1 MSVPVHLEPVGTA
14 PDSGWWV
21 QTCLQLAAVLPQL
34 RIAVYASGGSGY
46 HHAALIAQWAAI
58 PEPLDA
64 ARICAGELDQ
74 YDVLVMPGGGLR
86 AMGGLLQ
93 PLGETGAAQIQRWV
107 EEGGLY
113 VGSCA
118 GAFLG
123 ARLSENFLTSHPEAR
138 GLHLLNLKIA
148 NAADGGLGGLD
159 SPGVGVVQAELTDPA
174 HPLARG
180 LPQQF
185 PIVHYNGPCFLPP
198 AGSGISG
205 AVTWKVATAQFTP
218 WETSLPGSSGP
229 EGAEEH
235 SSTPQVAARLAV
247 AAGQLAVSG
256 PCGQGT
262 VVLFGSHPEFGFSV
276 LQLGWGVA
284 ARLLANALALGVS
297 RSSGPLPST
306 VLPQAI
312 GRDSV
317 LKSAGLLAQAAE
329 RFSSLVG
336 RPPDLRAAPAFM
348 GLDAQEV
355 WKLGLTEAA
364 TVAQATAA
372 YLTDLAQQPDFRAV
386 ARWTDHEPVAAQ
398 DYGLVGLA
406 QLARH
411 ITALLDRAE
420 LRLQAPVPAQTF
432 PYDAWEDHPYHLL
445 VSSYLSAAGL
455 TASASLAA
463 GILGRLNGV
472 QVAPHPLVSVASASQ
487 FLPQRSAL

>member
-1 MSVPVHLEPVGTA
+1 
-14 PDSGWWV
+14 
-21 QTCLQLAAVLPQL
+21 
-34 RIAVYASGGSGY
+34 VYASGGSGY
-46 HHAALIAQWAAI
+46 HHAALIAQWGGI

-107 EEGGLY
+107 EAGGLY

-123 ARLSENFLTSHPEAR
+123 ARLSEHFLTSHPEAR

-180 LPQQF
+180 LPEQF
-185 PIVHYNGPCFLPP
+185 PIVHYNGPCFLPS

-205 AVTWKVATAQFTP
+205 AVTWKAATAQFTP
-218 WETSLPGSSGP
+218 WETSLPGSSSP
-229 EGAEEH
+229 EKGAEEQG
-235 SSTPQVAARLAV
+235 STPQVAASLAA

-256 PCGQGT
+256 PCGQGK

-276 LQLGWGVA
+276 LQLGWGIGS
-284 ARLLANALALGVS
+284 RLFANALALGVS
-297 RSSGPLPST
+297 RSSGPSSPN
-306 VLPQAI
+306 VLPQAV
-312 GRDSV
+312 GRESV
-317 LKSAGLLAQAAE
+317 LTSAGLLAQAAE
-329 RFSSLVG
+329 RFGSLVG
-336 RPPDLRAAPAFM
+336 RAPDLSAAPAFM
-348 GLDAQEV
+348 GLDAEAV
-355 WKLGLTEAA
+355 WNSGLTEAA
-364 TVAQATAA
+364 TVTQATAA
-372 YLTDLAQQPDFRAV
+372 YLTNLVQRPDFTAV
-386 ARWTDHEPVAAQ
+386 ARWTDHEPAAAQ

-406 QLARH
+406 QLAH
-411 ITALLDRAE
+411 QITALLDRAE
-420 LRLQAPVPAQTF
+420 LRLQSPVPAQTF

-455 TASASLAA
+455 TACASLAA
-463 GILGRLNGV
+463 GILGRFNGV
-472 QVAPHPLVSVASASQ
+472 QVAPHPLVSVALASP
-487 FLPQRSAL
+487 LLTQRSAL